1 MGDDSRKQ
9 TNRRYVSCAVVVVA
23 YNGLPKVES
32 RKGGVIGM
40 TEILFRVKGPQGEA
54 ISNAAVLAA
63 YPNETYL
70 TGQTDS
76 EGELRLEL
84 YRTDQ
89 KMKILVAGE
98 GYLPLCTETV
108 PENPQNVELEPSKDG
123 RSGVLFTRS
132 TGYIPG
138 VSGRLNPHK
147 DGYVYGDNIAINGRL
162 AYPAVHF
169 KIGEDLRLLDVYGVE
184 TTIRFIVAEGQFS
197 LIEHTEPKAYKG
209 E

>member
-1 MGDDSRKQ
+1 M
-9 TNRRYVSCAVVVVA
+9 VVA